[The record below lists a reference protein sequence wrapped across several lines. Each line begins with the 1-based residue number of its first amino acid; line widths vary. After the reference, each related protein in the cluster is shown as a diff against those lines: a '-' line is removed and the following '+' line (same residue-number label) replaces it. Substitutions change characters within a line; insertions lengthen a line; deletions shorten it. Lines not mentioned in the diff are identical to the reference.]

1 MIEFIIGFGVFLNF
15 AAYELIGYTAG
26 GAVIPGYLALYLDQP
41 GRIFGTFVAALLTLA
56 VVRGLSRV
64 VILYGR
70 RKFAAMLLVGFLV
83 NRLMDAA
90 IMSWTSVFGPMQAD
104 VRVIGF
110 IVPGLL
116 ANDMHG
122 QGVVQTTAMA
132 LGAAVLVRLAAAAL
146 IYFGVFGGV

>member
-1 MIEFIIGFGVFLNF
+1 MIEFIIGFGVFINF
-15 AAYELIGYTAG
+15 AAYELLGYTAG

-41 GRIFGTFVAALLTLA
+41 GRIFGTFVAALLTL
-56 VVRGLSRV
+56 VIVRVLGRI

-83 NRLMDAA
+83 NWLMDAA
-90 IMSWTSVFGPMQAD
+90 LMSWVGVFGPMQAD
-104 VRVIGF
+104 LRVIGF

-116 ANDMHG
+116 ANDMHD

-146 IYFGVFGGV
+146 VYFGVFGGV

>member
-1 MIEFIIGFGVFLNF
+1 MIEFIIGFGVFINF
-15 AAYELIGYTAG
+15 LSYELIGYTAG
-26 GAVIPGYLALYLDQP
+26 GAVLPGYLALFLDQP
-41 GRIFGTFVAALLTLA
+41 GRIVGTFVAALVTLFI
-56 VVRGLSRV
+56 VRLLSRV

-83 NRLMDAA
+83 NWLVDAA
-90 IMSWTSVFGPMQAD
+90 VLSWTGVFGPVQAD

-122 QGVVQTTAMA
+122 QGVISTTAVT
-132 LGAAVLVRLAAAAL
+132 LGAAVLVRLVATGL
-146 IYFGVFGGV
+146 LYFGVFGGA